1 MIIHSRLDQSETCIN
16 SPSRFDQFE
25 TCINIHSRLDQL
37 ETCIYIHWLILLTD
51 CQVNLYLFWS

>member
-1 MIIHSRLDQSETCIN
+1 MN

-25 TCINIHSRLDQL
+25 TCIIIHSRLDQL

>member
-25 TCINIHSRLDQL
+25 TCI
-37 ETCIYIHWLILLTD
+37 YIHWLILLTD
-51 CQVNLYLFWS
+51 CQVNLYLF